1 MEAEGIELVS
11 ASERVTIAGALAAG
25 ILGAG
30 VWAGPAS
37 VQPAPPAM
45 PEVSD
50 VATLPPA
57 GPHRLW
63 LINGFGGG
71 GATVLDGDTGKT
83 LATINGAEESS
94 YAADKDQRMVYV
106 AESIWSRG
114 NRGQRQDI
122 LTVYD
127 GLSLKLQAEI
137 PLPSRAYVAAG
148 HALFALSPDGA
159 RGYVYAMQPA
169 TSVVVV
175 DLAGRKVVRTVD
187 TPGCALIFPWGA
199 EGFASLCG
207 DGSLATVTTGAKP
220 ALTRS
225 QPFFDA
231 EHDPVFETSPADA
244 AGGPSLF
251 VTYSGMVHP
260 VVLGPTPKFAPAW
273 SLQVAAGLPPA
284 SLETGSLAWRPGG
297 RAPMDLHKASGR
309 LYVLMHPGEPWT
321 HGKAGI
327 ELWIVD
333 TKTQKVLRR
342 IELETPV
349 RAVAVSQDA
358 HPLLYLEDVKNGLS
372 IRDADTFEEK
382 KAVDFGD
389 FGGATPMVPGA

>member
-1 MEAEGIELVS
+1 MRRVQVS
-11 ASERVTIAGALAAG
+11 LLTGAALAAG
-25 ILGAG
+25 LAH
-30 VWAGPAS
+30 AQPAASPPASNPAS
-37 VQPAPPAM
+37 VA

-50 VATLPPA
+50 VATLPSA

-71 GATVLDGDTGKT
+71 GAQVLDGDTGKT
-83 LATINGAEESS
+83 LGTINGADLST
-94 YAADKDQRMVYV
+94 YAADKGQRLVYV

-122 LTVYD
+122 LSVYD

-175 DLAGRKVVRTVD
+175 DLAGRKVARTVD

-199 EGFASLCG
+199 DGFSSLCG

-260 VVLGPTPKFAPAW
+260 VVLGPTPQFAPAW
-273 SLQVAAGLPPA
+273 SLQAAAGLPPA

-297 RAPMDLHKASGR
+297 RAPMDLHRASGR

-321 HGKAGI
+321 HGKAGT

-333 TKTQKVLRR
+333 TKAQKVLRR

-349 RAVAVSQDA
+349 RAVAVSQDD
-358 HPLLYLEDVKNGLS
+358 HPLLYLEDMKNSLS
-372 IRDADTFEEK
+372 IRDADTFDEK
-382 KAVDFGD
+382 KSVDFGD